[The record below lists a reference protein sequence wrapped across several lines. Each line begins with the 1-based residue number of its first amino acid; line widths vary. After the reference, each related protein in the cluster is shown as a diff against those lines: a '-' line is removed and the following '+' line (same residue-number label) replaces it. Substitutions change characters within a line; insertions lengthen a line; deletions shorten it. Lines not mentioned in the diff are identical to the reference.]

1 MRVSVSL
8 SDKLKMRLDKIL
20 VVYQFELSLF
30 VMQANKEREINF
42 PGYR

>member
-1 MRVSVSL
+1 
-8 SDKLKMRLDKIL
+8 MRLDKIL

-42 PGYR
+42 QGV